1 MLHVL
6 LLLFR
11 STNAI
16 VSHTN
21 ETTNL
26 APHNPQ
32 RIIKRMG
39 VSSSSFQK
47 FMDPTTL
54 MGWDAT
60 KNGTYWAAAKLLAR
74 LAHEKEVAKIMSA
87 YEEKNA
93 KIVLAH
99 EKKLAKIMG
108 RKTAETAE
116 ASSP

>member
-1 MLHVL
+1 
-6 LLLFR
+6 
-11 STNAI
+11 
-16 VSHTN
+16 
-21 ETTNL
+21 
-26 APHNPQ
+26 
-32 RIIKRMG
+32 MG
-39 VSSSSFQK
+39 C
-47 FMDPTTL
+47 
-54 MGWDAT
+54 T
-60 KNGTYWAAAKLLAR
+60 KNGTYWAAATSLAR